1 MRGCFRL
8 AALAFALTLPPLSD
22 SVLSIANS
30 QQPNSQSP
38 AAIKTAQPA
47 GQAARQSVSE
57 SANQPAVKPAT
68 DPAVAAYPAVAADS
82 VDRDYAGE
90 LPRIAPREPAE
101 ALRTFRVA
109 SGFEMQL
116 VAAEPLVTDPIAMAF
131 DEDSRLYVVEMRDYS
146 EDDKAFLGR
155 IRRLEDTDGDGR
167 LDKSIVFAE
176 GLSWPTAVTCYD
188 GGVLVGAP
196 PEIYYLK
203 DTDGDG
209 RADLKQHLF
218 TGFARSNVQGL
229 LNSFQWGLD
238 NRIHGATSSSGAAVL
253 PGPDHPSMKASRDA
267 APTPIALRGRDFT
280 IDPRGWRLEPASGG
294 AQHGMSLDDW
304 GTGYVC
310 SNSDHLQQVMFED
323 RYVARNPYLA
333 APSSRLSIA
342 VDGPQADVF
351 RTSPI
356 EPWRIV
362 RTRLRSKGVI
372 PGIVEGGG
380 RASGYFTSAT
390 GVTIY
395 RGDAWPESL
404 RGIAVV
410 GDVGGNLIHRK
421 RIEPNGIPNTGKRID
436 EKSEFVSSE
445 DIWFRPVQFANAPD
459 GTLYIA
465 DMYREVI
472 EHPASLH
479 PVIKKHLDLTSGRD
493 RGRIYRLAPTNFRP
507 SAPSKLSQSS
517 TEELVG
523 WLEHTNGWTRDTAS
537 RLLYQRQDRAAA
549 KPLETLARE
558 SKRPLGRVHALY
570 ALDGLGLLS
579 VETLRTAVRDA
590 DPGIRRHAA
599 RLSESRLADAPELR
613 ESVFALADDADPR
626 VRYQV
631 AFTAGESSGPRRT
644 ELLAK
649 LAKTDPANNWMR
661 VAIRSSLA
669 EGSGRMLAALAG
681 DATFRQSPAGRDWLK
696 SLAEQ
701 IGKQQ
706 RTDDVAELIGALR
719 GIPATETAT
728 LQSVLQGLAAK
739 PGSPLAEKVA
749 AATGGRAD
757 ELTRELVA
765 TALKTAIDAKS
776 GTADRLA
783 AVQQLRLGE
792 FPTLEPTLAQLL
804 EPTQPAELQTAALDV
819 LSAFRDPRVA
829 ELLVRTWQTLSPRVR
844 SQAADVLFSRPEWIL
859 SLLKAVAA
867 NTVAVGDVDPGRWRL
882 LADHADPAVR
892 QQAVAVLSQLK
903 VGRRGEVVDAYR
915 DSLKLAGDA
924 ARGKE
929 HFKKVCAACHQLQG
943 VGYATGPN
951 LAAMKAR
958 GPEAILLNVLD
969 PNREVNPQ
977 YLNYNVVTGDG
988 RTLSGMIAA
997 ETATSVT
1004 LRRAEN
1010 AADTVLRIDIEL
1022 LKSTGMSLMPEG
1034 LEKQIDKQAMADLLA
1049 YLREVE

>member
-1 MRGCFRL
+1 
-8 AALAFALTLPPLSD
+8 
-22 SVLSIANS
+22 
-30 QQPNSQSP
+30 
-38 AAIKTAQPA
+38 
-47 GQAARQSVSE
+47 
-57 SANQPAVKPAT
+57 
-68 DPAVAAYPAVAADS
+68 
-82 VDRDYAGE
+82 VDRDYAAE
-90 LPRIAPREPAE
+90 LPRIAPRDPAD
-101 ALRTFRVA
+101 ALKTFHVA
-109 SGFEMQL
+109 SGFELQL

-167 LDKSIVFAE
+167 MDKSVIFAE

-203 DTDGDG
+203 DSDGDG
-209 RADLKQHLF
+209 RADVKLHLF

-238 NRIHGATSSSGAAVL
+238 NRIHGATSSSGAMVL
-253 PGPDHPSMKASRDA
+253 PGPDHPLAKAYKASEDSKDSGSKEVPPA
-267 APTPIALRGRDFT
+267 PIALRGRDFT

-304 GTGYVC
+304 GGGYVC

-372 PGIVEGGG
+372 PGVVEGGG

-421 RIEPNGIPNTGKRID
+421 RIEPNGIPNVGKRID
-436 EKSEFVSSE
+436 DKSEFVSSE

-493 RGRIYRLAPTNFRP
+493 RGRIYRLAPTGFRGP
-507 SAPSKLSQSS
+507 APVKLGKA
-517 TEELVG
+517 TTVELVG
-523 WLEHTNGWTRDTAS
+523 LLEHPNGWTRDAAS
-537 RLLYQRQDRAAA
+537 RLLYQRQDRSAAA
-549 KPLETLARE
+549 PLEKLVRD
-558 SKRPLGRVHALY
+558 SKRPLGRLHAMY

-579 VETLRTAVRDA
+579 ADTLRVAVRDA
-590 DPGIRRHAA
+590 DAGVRRHAA
-599 RLSESRLADAPELR
+599 RLSEPLFADSPELR
-613 ESVFALADDADPR
+613 EAVFALADDSDLR

-631 AFTAGESSGPRRT
+631 AFSVGEVAGPRRA

-649 LAKTDPANNWMR
+649 LAKSEPANSWMR
-661 VAIRSSLA
+661 LAIRSSLA
-669 EGSGRMLAALAG
+669 EGSGRVLTALAT
-681 DATFRQSPAGRDWLK
+681 DAAFRQSPAGRDWLK
-696 SLAEQ
+696 GIAEQ

-706 RTDDVAELIGALR
+706 RSDDVAELISALR
-719 GIPATETAT
+719 GIPAAESAT
-728 LQSVLQGLAAK
+728 LQAVLQGLAAK

-757 ELTRELVA
+757 ELTRQLVA
-765 TALKTAIDAKS
+765 TALKTATDGKA

-783 AVQQLRLGE
+783 AVQQLRLGD
-792 FPTLEPTLAQLL
+792 FASLEPALAQML
-804 EPTQPAELQTAALDV
+804 EPTQPAELQTAALDA
-819 LSAFRDPRVA
+819 LASFRDPRVA
-829 ELLVRTWQTLSPRVR
+829 DLLVGTWQTLSPRVR

-867 NTVAVGDVDPGRWRL
+867 NSVAVGDVDPGRWRL

-892 QQAVAVLSQLK
+892 QQAAAVLAQLK
-903 VGRRGEVVDAYR
+903 VGRRGDVVESYK

-943 VGYATGPN
+943 VGYPTGPN

-958 GPEAILLNVLD
+958 GPEAIVLNVFD

-977 YLNYNVVTGDG
+977 YLNYNVVTADG

-997 ETATSVT
+997 ESATSVT

-1010 AADTVLRIDIEL
+1010 ASDTVLRIDIDV

-1034 LEKQIDKQAMADLLA
+1034 LEKQLDKQAMADLLA

>member
-8 AALAFALTLPPLSD
+8 AALAFAVTCTPLAAVAPPP
-22 SVLSIANS
+22 AFS
-30 QQPNSQSP
+30 QQPATQVPPP
-38 AAIKTAQPA
+38 AAADK
-47 GQAARQSVSE
+47 QAANKQ
-57 SANQPAVKPAT
+57 AADKQAADKQAAT
-68 DPAVAAYPAVAADS
+68 DS

-90 LPRIAPREPAE
+90 LPRIAPREPAD
-101 ALRTFRVA
+101 ALKTFHVA

-131 DEDSRLYVVEMRDYS
+131 DEDNRLFVVEMRDYS
-146 EDDKAFLGR
+146 EDDKAFLGQ

-167 LDKSIVFAE
+167 MDKSIIFAE
-176 GLSWPTAVTCYD
+176 GLSWPTALTCYD

-196 PEIYYLK
+196 PEIFYLK

-209 RADLKQHLF
+209 RADVKLHLF

-253 PGPDHPSMKASRDA
+253 PGPDHPLAKTSPA
-267 APTPIALRGRDFT
+267 APPAPIALRGRDFT

-304 GTGYVC
+304 GGSYVC

-372 PGIVEGGG
+372 PGVVEGGG

-421 RIEPNGIPNTGKRID
+421 RIEPNGIPNVGKRID

-493 RGRIYRLAPTNFRP
+493 RGRIYRLAPTGFRG
-507 SAPSKLSQSS
+507 SAPAKLSQAS
-517 TEELVG
+517 TAELVG
-523 WLEHTNGWTRDTAS
+523 LLEHTNGWTRDTAS
-537 RLLYQRQDRAAA
+537 RLLYQRQDRSAAA
-549 KPLETLARE
+549 PLEKLARD
-558 SKRPLGRVHALY
+558 SQRPLGRLHALY

-579 VETLRTAVRDA
+579 ADTLRGALRDA
-590 DPGIRRHAA
+590 DAGVRRHAV
-599 RLSESRLADAPELR
+599 RLSESRVADAPELR
-613 ESVFALADDADPR
+613 EAAFTLADDNDLR

-631 AFTAGESSGPRRT
+631 AFSAGESAGPRRA
-644 ELLAK
+644 EVLAK
-649 LAKTDPANNWMR
+649 LARSEPANSWLR
-661 VAIRSSLA
+661 LAVRSSLA
-669 EGSGRMLAALAG
+669 EGSGRVLAALAA
-681 DATFRQSPAGRDWLK
+681 DTVFRQSPAGRDWLK
-696 SLAEQ
+696 ALAEQ

-706 RTDDVAELIGALR
+706 RSDDVAELIGTLR
-719 GIPATETAT
+719 GIPAAETAT
-728 LQSVLQGLAAK
+728 LQAILQGLAAK
-739 PGSPLAEKVA
+739 TGSPLADKVA

-757 ELTRELVA
+757 ELTRQLVA
-765 TALKTAIDAKS
+765 AALKTAIDGKAA
-776 GTADRLA
+776 TADRLA
-783 AVQQLRLGE
+783 AVQQLRLGD
-792 FPTLEPTLAQLL
+792 FNALEPALAQLL
-804 EPTQPAELQTAALDV
+804 EPTQPAELQTAALDA
-819 LSAFRDPRVA
+819 LASFRDPRVA
-829 ELLVRTWQTLSPRVR
+829 DLLVRTWQTLSPRVR

-859 SLLKAVAA
+859 ALLKAVAESA
-867 NTVAVGDVDPGRWRL
+867 VAVGDVDPGRWRL

-892 QQAVAVLSQLK
+892 QQAASLLAQLK
-903 VGRRGEVVDAYR
+903 VGRRGEVVESYK
-915 DSLKLAGDA
+915 DSLKMAGDA

-1010 AADTVLRIDIEL
+1010 AADTVLRIDIEV